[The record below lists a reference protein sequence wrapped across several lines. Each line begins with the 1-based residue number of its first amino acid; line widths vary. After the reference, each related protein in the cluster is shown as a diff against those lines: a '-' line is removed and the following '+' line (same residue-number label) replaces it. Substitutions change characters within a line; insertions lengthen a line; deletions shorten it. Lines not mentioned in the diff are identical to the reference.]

1 MLHVYF
7 FVTTSYTRK
16 PQIPPLNQ
24 FNTDSTWLKSSKNDS
39 HYVSLTLRLILS
51 LQRGHVGQPF

>member
-24 FNTDSTWLKSSKNDS
+24 FNTDSTYLAQVK
-39 HYVSLTLRLILS
+39 
-51 LQRGHVGQPF
+51 